1 MKTTKATISFIGT
14 PITINGKQRAHV
26 TLQNENGEKTRAY
39 AWDKTAFALQNVAV
53 GTQAELTIAQN
64 AFLPKA
70 QTLAGFSMAYS
81 LHMAGEITQKAAAAV
96 CGVSAVAFKRLVMD
110 SIKVDNILSFKIA
123 A

>member
-14 PITINGKQRAHV
+14 PITINGKKRAHV
-26 TLQNENGEKTRAY
+26 TLEVNGEKTRAY